1 MKEAILFNLKV
12 KIQNLPSTPGVYI
25 MKDSLG
31 GILYVGKAKNLK
43 KRVQSY
49 FRSSTNHS
57 PKIKKLVQ
65 HLKDFDYILL
75 DTEFEAF
82 MLECK
87 LIKEL
92 KPPYNRMMKNS
103 LSFAYIVI
111 HMNDDFRRIEM
122 TNNPKEQ
129 AGNLYF
135 GPFTNLNT
143 VEKGIHGILACFKV
157 LCSNPSQRG
166 SACLNHSLGLCN
178 GLCLGGSALEQY
190 HYILNQIVSLLN
202 GTDKSILEEM
212 TLMMLKASENYDF
225 EMAAKYR
232 DYIDAVNTLINK
244 EKVIEFTE
252 ENHNI
257 AIIENINEH
266 TFKLFLI
273 KRTDVLFSKK
283 YELDNMDIEKVRAEI
298 KAAILTYFTSKALP
312 SSMDVSRDEI
322 DEAQIV
328 YSYLKSNKCS
338 YTIVLGKWLSGKKQ
352 NELDIALNIL
362 LK

>member
-1 MKEAILFNLKV
+1 MKEAILFNLKE
-12 KIQNLPSTPGVYI
+12 KLQSLPSSPGVYL

-49 FRSSTNHS
+49 FRSSANHS

-65 HLKDFDYILL
+65 HLKDFDYILV

-87 LIKEL
+87 LIKEM
-92 KPPYNRMMKNS
+92 KPPYNRMMKNP

-111 HMNDDFRRIEM
+111 HMNDDLRRIEM

-129 AGNLYF
+129 VGNLCF

-157 LCSNPSQRG
+157 LCSNPSHRG
-166 SACLNHSLGLCN
+166 SACLNSSLGLCN
-178 GLCLGGSALEQY
+178 GMCLGGSALEQY
-190 HYILNQIVSLLN
+190 HHIVNQIVALLK
-202 GTDKSILEEM
+202 GTDKGILDEM
-212 TLMMLKASENYDF
+212 TLMMQEASENFDF

-252 ENHNI
+252 ENNNI
-257 AIIENINEH
+257 AIIEYLNEQ
-266 TFKLFLI
+266 TIKLFLI
-273 KRTDVLFSKK
+273 KRTEILLSRKFEFDKMNI
-283 YELDNMDIEKVRAEI
+283 DQITTEI
-298 KAAILTYFTSKALP
+298 KARILTYFTSNVPP
-312 SSMDVSRDEI
+312 SFIEVSRDEL
-322 DEAQIV
+322 DVAQIV
-328 YSYLKSNKCS
+328 YSYLKSNKCC
-338 YTIVLGKWLSGKKQ
+338 YTIVPDKWLTAKKS
-352 NELDIALNIL
+352 NSLNKALIELF
-362 LK
+362 K

>member
-1 MKEAILFNLKV
+1 MKEAILMNITE
-12 KIQNLPSTPGVYI
+12 KIQSLPSTPGVYL

-65 HLKDFDYILL
+65 HLKDFDYLL
-75 DTEFEAF
+75 VDTEFEAF

-87 LIKEL
+87 LIKEM
-92 KPPYNRMMKNS
+92 KPPYNRMMKNP

-111 HMNDDFRRIEM
+111 HMNDSFGKIEM
-122 TNNPKEQ
+122 TSNPKEQ

-135 GPFTNLNT
+135 GPFTNLHT

-166 SACLNHSLGLCN
+166 SACLNYSLDLCN
-178 GLCLGGSALEQY
+178 GLCLGGTALEQY
-190 HYILNQIVSLLN
+190 HKILNQIVTLLN

-212 TLMMLKASENYDF
+212 TLMMQKASENFDF

-257 AIIENINEH
+257 AIIEYLNEH
-266 TFKLFLI
+266 TIKLFLI
-273 KRTDVLFSKK
+273 KRTKVFFSKK
-283 YELDNMDIEKVRAEI
+283 YALEKMDIDQINTEI
-298 KAAILTYFTSKALP
+298 RGAISTYFTSKVPL
-312 SSMDVSRDEI
+312 SSIEVGRDEL

-338 YTIVLGKWLSGKKQ
+338 YTIIRDKWLNAKNSTTLNK
-352 NELDIALNIL
+352 ALTKL
-362 LK
+362 FK